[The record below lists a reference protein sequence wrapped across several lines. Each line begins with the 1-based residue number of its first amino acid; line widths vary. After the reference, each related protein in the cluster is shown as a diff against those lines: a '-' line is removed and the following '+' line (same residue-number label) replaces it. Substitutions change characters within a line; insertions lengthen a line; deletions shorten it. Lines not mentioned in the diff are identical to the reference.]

1 MSRLDSSENQA
12 PTGLVVVARV
22 TGAYGIKGWI
32 KLSPESHPSNSVLL
46 HTRSWWLQ
54 ANGKP
59 PTPIVVQQVRAQGHS
74 IVAQVS
80 GMALREQAEALRS
93 QAVLVRRSD
102 FPATPEGEY
111 YWVDL
116 IGCVVENATGDVLG
130 KVVEVVDHGAHSI
143 LVVTPQYA
151 LVASTVAPSATATST
166 ATATEPILIPFV
178 ARYLLG
184 VDLTGRKIRVDWE
197 LDS

>member
-1 MSRLDSSENQA
+1 
-12 PTGLVVVARV
+12 VVARV

-32 KLSPESHPSNSVLL
+32 KLSPESSPSNSVLL

-74 IVAQVS
+74 IVAQFAGV
-80 GMALREQAEALRS
+80 ALREQAEGLRS
-93 QAVLVRRSD
+93 QLVLVCRSE
-102 FPATPEGEY
+102 FPAPPEGEY

-116 IGCVVENATGDVLG
+116 IGCVVENATGIVLG
-130 KVVEVVDHGAHSI
+130 TVAELVDHGAHSI
-143 LVVTPQYA
+143 LVVTPGHA
-151 LVASTVAPSATATST
+151 LAATAASATATARLEATTTT
-166 ATATEPILIPFV
+166 ATAKAKAPELVLIPFV